1 MTETTPEKNGAKDV
15 PGSTNKKGRAETHHW
30 WFHLNREALQT
41 YAGGLVDDSVL
52 VPVIDTFTDELN
64 TIISSS
70 RTTISSDTN
79 RPSKSECDVITK
91 KGSKDKILNII
102 FEILKT
108 LVQKLPPTFQIEDY
122 TDALGKWLFDVFS
135 DKLSVDNKDKKKLA
149 YGVEPLGK
157 FAGRTYKDPDM
168 KGLWEMKN
176 DDGFASAFGTLISY
190 MKIQDSEQSS
200 DDSVDP
206 VKAHSWICKFHH
218 YVKEIVKNAEN
229 VSDDIIVGPDDI
241 TVGTVYSVF
250 NIQIAKI
257 MNLIMKGK
265 GLFSNKPSNPSPD
278 KNKDSTNEQSKKNDS
293 SPQKKDL
300 TPYELGKL
308 LVTKF
313 INKKYF
319 TVDDL
324 DHFWNFVNECEN
336 EKIIEIL
343 PKILDCL
350 CYIGNYENNIPRIV
364 KKIFENQTNELAV
377 ASEQLAVSKASLA
390 AAEKER
396 LPLAEKIT
404 EAESK
409 AAKEAM
415 KKQKCIEILYVF
427 LCNKYEN
434 DKPRLLTI
442 ISEIDFQ
449 FVELLEKNNLK
460 IARECFKIFVP
471 QKKTVL
477 RGRFALCEVEPINIE
492 INIETTKNKK
502 KSCDDID
509 EDQVIVSADNIHVSD
524 GQFQREKSTLS
535 ANLNTASE
543 TLPAPARQTI
553 IGKKLYKL
561 SKISDG
567 FKGDETVGDFIILKD
582 DVFEKPQWISSPQDE
597 EKSIKE
603 SIQEIVSKRKCVRIA
618 SWNVACMN
626 NLDKPTT
633 SDELKTKVNNIS
645 EIIIKSG
652 CDVVALQELPF
663 ELHIKEDIEKEIIA
677 FDKEKVG
684 FKDQL
689 LLKLNTQTNSNWDI
703 QWTTSFYDDAK
714 KSEGQGVLAFV
725 YNKDIVTLQNPEN
738 TGLKIID
745 QREKS
750 ERTKR
755 MPCIASFKVGK
766 LEFILCNVHISPKNA
781 HSEIEELGNDLLP
794 TIQSHYGYLRS
805 KSVIFLG
812 DFNMSIVSNGAFAKP
827 KPKESTWSAFQTGK
841 FNPCIRDCFTNVIQT
856 MLYDNIWIHE
866 SMDNIRHISKKLLGM
881 QEKGVFEIKGYID
894 NENNTKMLLRSDY
907 KDLQKKASDHN
918 LVFIDLKVNKAMQ
931 WSEDIVIKGKMIS
944 MWDSP

>member
-15 PGSTNKKGRAETHHW
+15 PGSTNKKVRAEIHHW
-30 WFHLNREALQT
+30 WFHLNRADLQT
-41 YAGGLVDDSVL
+41 YAGVLYESVL
-52 VPVIDTFTDELN
+52 VPDIDTFTDELN

-70 RTTISSDTN
+70 RTTIISDTN
-79 RPSKSECDVITK
+79 RPWKSKCDVIINQDHGEK
-91 KGSKDKILNII
+91 IGSKDKILNII
-102 FEILKT
+102 FEILKI
-108 LVQKLPPTFQIEDY
+108 LVQNLPPTFQIEDY

-135 DKLSVDNKDKKKLA
+135 KYKNEA
-149 YGVEPLGK
+149 YGAHTLGD
-157 FAGRTYKDPDM
+157 FARRTYEDLEM
-168 KGLWEMKN
+168 KGLWEIKN

-200 DDSVDP
+200 DDSVNP
-206 VKAHSWICKFHH
+206 EKAHSWICNF
-218 YVKEIVKNAEN
+218 YRSVK
-229 VSDDIIVGPDDI
+229 SLPHDI

-257 MNLIMKGK
+257 MNVILSEDINFKPIYTSQPSDYIGIQSI
-265 GLFSNKPSNPSPD
+265 FSAQ
-278 KNKDSTNEQSKKNDS
+278 KNQT
-293 SPQKKDL
+293 DL
-300 TPYELGKL
+300 TSYEQCKE

-324 DHFWNFVNECEN
+324 DHFWEFVNKCEN
-336 EKIIEIL
+336 EKISKIL

-364 KKIFENQTNELAV
+364 KKIFDDENQTNE
-377 ASEQLAVSKASLA
+377 
-390 AAEKER
+390 
-396 LPLAEKIT
+396 
-404 EAESK
+404 
-409 AAKEAM
+409 

-434 DKPRLLTI
+434 DKPRLSTI

-449 FVELLEKNNLK
+449 FVELLEKKNLE

-471 QKKTVL
+471 EINTVL
-477 RGRFALCEVEPINIE
+477 RGRFALCQVEPINFE
-492 INIETTKNKK
+492 INNETTKNIK
-502 KSCDDID
+502 KSCDDIY
-509 EDQVIVSADNIHVSD
+509 EDPVIRSKLIESADNLHVSD
-524 GQFQREKSTLS
+524 GQFQREISTIS
-535 ANLNTASE
+535 VNLNTASE
-543 TLPAPARQTI
+543 PLPAPARQTTI
-553 IGKKLYKL
+553 SKKLYKL
-561 SKISDG
+561 SKIADG
-567 FKGDETVGDFIILKD
+567 FKGDETVGDFIFLKD
-582 DVFEKPQWISSPQDE
+582 DVFEKPQWISSPQLISSPQDE
-597 EKSIKE
+597 EKTIEE

-663 ELHIKEDIEKEIIA
+663 ELHIKQDNSIEKEIVA
-677 FDKEKVG
+677 FDKEEVG

-745 QREKS
+745 QREKT

-812 DFNMSIVSNGAFAKP
+812 DFNMSIVSKGAFAKP

-894 NENNTKMLLRSDY
+894 NENNTKMFLRSDY
-907 KDLQKKASDHN
+907 KELQKKASDHN
-918 LVFIDLKVNKAMQ
+918 LVFIDLKVNKAME

-944 MWDSP
+944 MWDSS

>member
-1 MTETTPEKNGAKDV
+1 MTETTPEKIGATDV
-15 PGSTNKKGRAETHHW
+15 SISTTEKAKTHQW
-30 WFHLNREALQT
+30 WFQLNRKALEE
-41 YAGGLVDDSVL
+41 YAGGLDESVLVDSVL
-52 VPVIDTFTDELN
+52 VPVPVPDIDTFTDELN
-64 TIISSS
+64 KIISSS
-70 RTTISSDTN
+70 SITISNHKRTVELD
-79 RPSKSECDVITK
+79 PIIKSGENL
-91 KGSKDKILNII
+91 GSKQKILDTII
-102 FEILKT
+102 EILKT
-108 LVQKLPPTFQIEDY
+108 LVKKLPPTFQIEDY
-122 TDALGKWLFDVFS
+122 TDALGKWLFEVFS
-135 DKLSVDNKDKKKLA
+135 KYKNTA
-149 YGVEPLGK
+149 YGARSLGK
-157 FAGRTYKDPDM
+157 FARRTYVEIKE
-168 KGLWEMKN
+168 LWEMKN

-200 DDSVDP
+200 DDSVNP
-206 VKAHSWICKFHH
+206 EKAHSWICNFHSG
-218 YVKEIVKNAEN
+218 VNAKN
-229 VSDDIIVGPDDI
+229 VSDDSESGGDSTQIAPIAPTTPPDDNTVNLVDI

-257 MNLIMKGK
+257 MNLILNEHITFKPRPPSQPKEDFGIK
-265 GLFSNKPSNPSPD
+265 SLF
-278 KNKDSTNEQSKKNDS
+278 
-293 SPQKKDL
+293 SPQKKTDS
-300 TPYELGKL
+300 TSYEQGKL

-336 EKIIEIL
+336 EKISNIL

-364 KKIFENQTNELAV
+364 KKIFENQTNE
-377 ASEQLAVSKASLA
+377 
-390 AAEKER
+390 
-396 LPLAEKIT
+396 
-404 EAESK
+404 
-409 AAKEAM
+409 
-415 KKQKCIEILYVF
+415 KKQDCIEILYVF

-434 DKPRLLTI
+434 DKPRLSTI

-449 FVELLEKNNLK
+449 FVELLGKDNLK
-460 IARECFKIFVP
+460 TTRECFNIFVP
-471 QKKTVL
+471 EINTVL
-477 RGRFALCEVEPINIE
+477 RGRFALCQVEPINFDMKL
-492 INIETTKNKK
+492 NNT
-502 KSCDDID
+502 DD
-509 EDQVIVSADNIHVSD
+509 E
-524 GQFQREKSTLS
+524 EKV
-535 ANLNTASE
+535 
-543 TLPAPARQTI
+543 
-553 IGKKLYKL
+553 KVYKL
-561 SKISDG
+561 SKIADG
-567 FKGDETVGDFIILKD
+567 FKGDETVGDFIFLKKY
-582 DVFEKPQWISSPQDE
+582 VFEKPQWISSQE
-597 EKSIKE
+597 EKEE

-812 DFNMSIVSNGAFAKP
+812 DFNMSIVSKGAFAKP

-894 NENNTKMLLRSDY
+894 NENNTKMFLRSDY